1 MAPSSASASDQRPA
15 SKQPVTLFL
24 SFPCPAS
31 DDREAKDGER
41 ERECD
46 SAAFPQALVAALK
59 ATSSS
64 ALQIWQVPPQC
75 KSCCAKPASKGE
87 AHTLPVRRWTCTGSH
102 TEISKS
108 VHGQASTLDRKQ
120 NVFRSSRSL
129 RTGSLN
135 LPQNLKAPTPSH
147 NCALARLELQV
158 YSSKCLQLGQRSLQV
173 LSMAGKASFGHLPEQ
188 IQGTLPLLCLADENT
203 KKNND
208 EGACLQIPLLF
219 AGTDRRIASDGG
231 PADINF
237 GSLQASRR
245 VKSMAACFRFLP
257 SIFAYLCTTIAER
270 RMHRTR
276 SRLVRM

>member
-1 MAPSSASASDQRPA
+1 MER
-15 SKQPVTLFL
+15 
-24 SFPCPAS
+24 
-31 DDREAKDGER
+31 ER

-64 ALQIWQVPPQC
+64 ALQIWQIWQVPPQC

-173 LSMAGKASFGHLPEQ
+173 LSKWQAKPPSGICQSKSRAHCHCFALQTRTRRRTM
-188 IQGTLPLLCLADENT
+188 TRVLLCRYLSFSQA
-203 KKNND
+203 
-208 EGACLQIPLLF
+208 L
-219 AGTDRRIASDGG
+219 IAE
-231 PADINF
+231 
-237 GSLQASRR
+237 LQAMVDLQTSTSDLFRHLVGSRAWPP
-245 VKSMAACFRFLP
+245 VFAFFRASLH
-257 SIFAYLCTTIAER
+257 IFALQLRRGGCTAPGRDWCGCEMRCVDGCESSVSSVEVRETCL
-270 RMHRTR
+270 
-276 SRLVRM
+276 SRC